1 MAEFIQKP
9 NTGSIFINRDKKA
22 ENHPDM
28 RGLVHVDRNLLI
40 DLLSKHKEGMIKLQL
55 AGWKRNTKN
64 GEDYLSLG
72 VSEPY
77 EKPASAGNPWDQ
89 Q

>member
-1 MAEFIQKP
+1 MAEFINKP
-9 NTGSIFINRDKKA
+9 NTGSVFINRDKKA

-28 RGLVHVDRNLLI
+28 RGSIHVDRNLLI
-40 DLLSKHKEGMIKLQL
+40 DLLTKNKEGMIKLQL
-55 AGWKRNTKN
+55 AGWKRNTKS

-77 EKPASAGNPWDQ
+77 EKPAVAAGNPWDK
-89 Q
+89 

>member
-9 NTGSIFINRDKKA
+9 NTGSVFINRDKKA

-28 RGLVHVDRNLLI
+28 RGLIHVDRNLLI
-40 DLLSKHKEGMIKLQL
+40 DLLSKHKDGDIKLQL
-55 AGWKRNTKN
+55 SCWKRNTKA
-64 GEDYLSLG
+64 GDDYLSLG

-77 EKPASAGNPWDQ
+77 ERPASAGNPWDK
-89 Q
+89 

>member
-1 MAEFIQKP
+1 
-9 NTGSIFINRDKKA
+9 
-22 ENHPDM
+22 
-28 RGLVHVDRNLLI
+28 LLI
-40 DLLSKHKEGMIKLQL
+40 DLLTKNKEGMIKLQL
-55 AGWKRNTKN
+55 AGWKRNTKS

>member
-1 MAEFIQKP
+1 MAEFINKP
-9 NTGSIFINRDKKA
+9 NTGSVFINRDKKA

-28 RGLVHVDRNLLI
+28 KGSIHVDRNLLI
-40 DLLSKHKEGMIKLQL
+40 DLLTKNKEGMIKLQL
-55 AGWKRNTKN
+55 AGWKRNTKS

-77 EKPASAGNPWDQ
+77 EKPAVAAGNPWDK
-89 Q
+89 

>member
-9 NTGSIFINRDKKA
+9 NTGSVFINRDKKA

-28 RGLVHVDRNLLI
+28 RGLIHIDRNLLI
-40 DLLSKHKEGMIKLQL
+40 DLLTKNKEGNIKLSL
-55 AGWKRNTKN
+55 ACWKINTKN
-64 GEDYLSLG
+64 GEDFLSLG

-77 EKPASAGNPWDQ
+77 EKPATAVGNPWDK
-89 Q
+89 

>member
-1 MAEFIQKP
+1 MAEFINKP
-9 NTGSIFINRDKKA
+9 NTGSVFINRDKKA

-28 RGLVHVDRNLLI
+28 KGLIHVDRNLLI
-40 DLLSKHKEGMIKLQL
+40 DLLTKNKEGMIKLQL
-55 AGWKRNTKN
+55 AGWKRNTKS

-77 EKPASAGNPWDQ
+77 EKPAVAAGNPWDK
-89 Q
+89 